1 MWIHSWLF
9 VTQIAISAPI
19 PERPFSSIHA
29 QHAEFFGKSP
39 PRKPTAYVS
48 GRTPA
53 PKPRITVYG
62 YHPYWGPDPTT
73 LDFSRLTHLAIFNV
87 DLQADGTLTDTDRW
101 TAVAGDVVPL
111 AHAEGVSVHLCIT
124 SFDDDV
130 MASVLPDPA
139 KRAVTIAQLVDLVDA
154 YGADGVNVD
163 FEGLDY
169 ELKDDFTAF
178 IEELYPLVT
187 ELTIAMPAIDWNGSY
202 DYDQL
207 ALSSDGLFIMGYDYH
222 WRGGNPGPVSPLYG
236 GDPWNQY
243 SLEWSVDDY
252 LTWGATRDK
261 LILGLPLYGLEWPT
275 TSNDVPGTST
285 GEGWTVYM
293 SSGDAIAAEEGTDW
307 DDTSLTPY
315 ILRESSQV
323 WYDNTESLQYR
334 IQWAVDADLQGIGF
348 WALGYEGEN
357 SDFWDMVSGE
367 TAWDDPSEPTNEP
380 PIAVITGSQLAY
392 PHVPFVLDGSSSI
405 DPDGDAIQYTWTQ
418 TRGPAIDLLST
429 DGPTLEVTATES
441 GVIEFTLVVN
451 DGLQDSA
458 MDSIAIVV
466 VEPNAGSDV
475 EPSGRCGS
483 CSAGRLAT
491 GSWLAGLMLIWGR
504 LRRN

>member
-19 PERPFSSIHA
+19 PERSFSSIHA
-29 QHAEFFGKSP
+29 QHAESFGKSP
-39 PRKPTAYVS
+39 PRKPTDYVS

-53 PKPRITVYG
+53 PKPQITVYG

-87 DLQADGTLTDTDRW
+87 DLQADGTLTDTDQW
-101 TAVAGDVVPL
+101 TDVAGDVVPL

-222 WRGGNPGPVSPLYG
+222 WRGGTRPVSPLRWG
-236 GDPWNQY
+236 PVE
-243 SLEWSVDDY
+243 SSCLEWSVDDY
-252 LTWGATRDK
+252 RPGEPPETNSFWVYHFMDWSGPRPPMMYPAH
-261 LILGLPLYGLEWPT
+261 PLERVGPFT
-275 TSNDVPGTST
+275 CRGN
-285 GEGWTVYM
+285 
-293 SSGDAIAAEEGTDW
+293 AIAAEEERIGRHIIDALH
-307 DDTSLTPY
+307 SQRKL
-315 ILRESSQV
+315 SSMV
-323 WYDNTESLQYR
+323 RQYR
-334 IQWAVDADLQGIGF
+334 KPTVRINGLWMRTCKHRVR
-348 WALGYEGEN
+348 ALGYEGEN
-357 SDFWDMVSGE
+357 SDFWDMVMAKRRGTIRVNQPMSH
-367 TAWDDPSEPTNEP
+367 PSRSLPVLTRLSP
-380 PIAVITGSQLAY
+380 R
-392 PHVPFVLDGSSSI
+392 PFCIGWFVFHRSS
-405 DPDGDAIQYTWTQ
+405 GDAIQYTWTQ

-491 GSWLAGLMLIWGR
+491 GSWLAGLMLLWGR